1 MIETKLIIVTGMSG
15 TGKSTTARYISDL
28 LNHNQI
34 KHTYL
39 HEECEKHPIRSDEFK
54 IGNLKNREDL
64 QKNIEHMFKL

>member
-1 MIETKLIIVTGMSG
+1 MVETKLIIVTGMSG